1 MHYPLVCISTALHRR
16 IILVVNANNYGDT
29 LVIIKAS
36 YVEVLLGVTHN
47 FVKPNR

>member
-1 MHYPLVCISTALHRR
+1 MHYPLVRISTALHRR
-16 IILVVNANNYGDT
+16 IILVVTANT

-36 YVEVLLGVTHN
+36 YVEVFLGVTHN